1 MSRVADNVTWNLRLL
16 TGQTELM
23 TLLLN
28 ESNEWIKQAKESSQ
42 STGLL
47 IKSNITNLIDSH
59 CSPTYSDKDQ
69 LTNELSIE
77 IPLTNKPII
86 EDHLIQNHQTSL
98 DQSLSIMNDDNDDDN
113 EMPNL
118 MNNNTTILNSSLSPL
133 LESSCTNQS
142 DFISNETTLIKSN
155 LVKNLYSYKISTD
168 IKQKSRLSSN
178 ESITT
183 TTTTTIMS
191 PSIITT
197 ITTTTAASTTT
208 ATTTNTHTTH
218 FTNIINSSINSVT
231 TTTTTT
237 MTKTLPTYSNS
248 SSGNLSKIKNRFNQ
262 AWKK

>member
-59 CSPTYSDKDQ
+59 SSPTYSDKDQ

-98 DQSLSIMNDDNDDDN
+98 DQSLSIMNDDDDDDDK
-113 EMPNL
+113 MPNL

-178 ESITT
+178 ESTT

-208 ATTTNTHTTH
+208 TNTHTTH
-218 FTNIINSSINSVT
+218 FTNIINSSINSV